1 MKIRFLEFQKI
12 FKILIFI
19 VISLNFN
26 INTYAQLIKEEIN
39 PSCKSISSEKDFKNL
54 SIFKNIEINYNEAK
68 LQKKIVVKHKE
79 LDTSQSN
86 SLYLAGQLK
95 KKSNWSTT
103 KVKFADKICTF
114 NSKVRMTGDL
124 SDHIDFKSNYKKAY
138 TSFLLLINDEAIMNN
153 SEYKFFLP
161 ISRNFENEVFVA
173 NLFSELGFLSPRT
186 AIFEIS
192 LNGEKKKFIIQEN
205 INKNFLEFNKLK
217 EGLIIEG
224 SEILGLDNPISL
236 ANVKNRSWAIRNDD
250 NLRIS
255 IKALSYLNQIYY
267 SHSINTLNV
276 SDPYVETQLFKDKN
290 KKILEEFDALLHA
303 VKAHHAN
310 SRNDRKFYFDSIVGN
325 FYPIYYDGMSTILDN
340 PKITL
345 SETEGLPI
353 SAKKGLL
360 RIEKKISDINVYSFN
375 ERLKNNGLH
384 LTISK
389 VNNILDEIKYNI
401 NILKK
406 VKNNPTLKNYQLRK
420 ENLNFL
426 DNNVNK
432 LVLSNYNNNK
442 IFFCDPKS
450 FNCNEK
456 KLRQSHIKLIFPDQN
471 YYNPQKK
478 TQLYLGDF
486 ENEFDFFSNYKNK
499 ISFMDNSSELKV
511 DNTSIYYSENIE
523 VKINK
528 KNKVIKIINKKNY
541 ENRILFYGGSLS
553 NWTIESASLD
563 TENYLKKGKISYY
576 SLTGCLN
583 FYKVNLKDI
592 NLKIKNSYCED
603 AVNLVYSSGSLKYVE
618 ISDSEFDAIDL
629 DFSNI
634 EINKIIINRAKND
647 CIDYSGGNY
656 IIKVAHLN
664 GCFDK
669 GLSIGEKSNLNADEI
684 NITDSK
690 IGIAVKDSSKTKIN
704 KYFSNNVTKC
714 AMVYRK
720 KKEYIGGQLSI
731 ENNNCDIKKYFVQ
744 KNSKLE
750 LR

>member
-26 INTYAQLIKEEIN
+26 INTYAQLIEEEIN

-95 KKSNWSTT
+95 KKSNWSIT

-124 SDHIDFKSNYKKAY
+124 SDHIDFTSNYKKAY
-138 TSFLLLINDEAIMNN
+138 TSFLLMINNEAIMNN

-224 SEILGLDNPISL
+224 SEILGLDSPISL

-255 IKALSYLNQIYY
+255 MKALSYLNQIYY
-267 SHSINTLNV
+267 SHSINITH
-276 SDPYVETQLFKDKN
+276 SDDPFVETQLFRDKN
-290 KKILEEFDALLHA
+290 KELLEEFDSLLYIL
-303 VKAHHAN
+303 KADHSN
-310 SRNDRKFYFDSIVGN
+310 SRNDRRFYFDSIEGN
-325 FYPIYYDGMSTILDN
+325 FYPIYYDGMSTILND
-340 PKITL
+340 PKINL
-345 SETEGLPI
+345 DKIKSIPV
-353 SAKKGLL
+353 SVQKGLH
-360 RIEKKISDINVYSFN
+360 RIEKKLN
-375 ERLKNNGLH
+375 
-384 LTISK
+384 
-389 VNNILDEIKYNI
+389 NI
-401 NILKK
+401 NITRFTQRLKSNGLTLNVIDVKKVIENIKFNINSLKK
-406 VKNNPTLKNYQLRK
+406 FKNNLLINRYTLKKNSL
-420 ENLNFL
+420 NLL
-426 DNNVNK
+426 PKNVNK
-432 LVLSNYNNNK
+432 LVFTYYDHDK
-442 IFFCDPKS
+442 ILFCDPLTL
-450 FNCNEK
+450 NCNQK
-456 KLRQSHIKLIFPDQN
+456 KLKKKHIKVIFPDKNFYFPQN
-471 YYNPQKK
+471 T
-478 TQLYLGDF
+478 TQIYFGDF
-486 ENEFDFFSNYKNK
+486 KNKLDFFSVYKEK
-499 ISFMDNSSELKV
+499 ISFMDYSFKLRV
-511 DNTSIYYSENIE
+511 DDTEIYYTENIE
-523 VKINK
+523 VKIDK
-528 KNKVIKIINKKNY
+528 KNRIIKIINKKNY
-541 ENRILFYGGSLS
+541 KNRILFYGGSLS

-618 ISDSEFDAIDL
+618 INDSEFDAIDL

-634 EINKIIINRAKND
+634 VINKIIINRAKND

-656 IIKVAHLN
+656 VIKVAYLN
-664 GCFDK
+664 RCFDK
-669 GLSIGEKSNLNADEI
+669 GLSIGEKSNLNAGEI

-720 KKEYIGGQLSI
+720 KKEYIGGKLSI
-731 ENNNCDIKKYFVQ
+731 KNNNCDIKKYFVQ